1 VTISPYVRIMNHCVL
16 LMTKLQ
22 SEMGFT
28 PSARAS
34 LDVASLPAREEPASP
49 HELFDTILPS
59 GERIPYGRG
68 RGA

>member
-1 VTISPYVRIMNHCVL
+1 MNHCVL

-34 LDVASLPAREEPASP
+34 IGVPMLPAPEEPTNP
-49 HELFDTILPS
+49 HQRFDTILPD
-59 GERIPYGRG
+59 GTRLTYGK
-68 RGA
+68 